1 VPDAPVPRSPLR
13 TVAGVVLA
21 ASILLAIA
29 LPSRAARVIPCPV
42 GPNRTTFTCG
52 RPADHRT
59 GERVAVVLVGAAA
72 AAGLLVASRRLAA
85 DAEPPDAPRPGAGP
99 PPADV

>member
-1 VPDAPVPRSPLR
+1 
-13 TVAGVVLA
+13 VLA
-21 ASILLAIA
+21 ASILLAVA

-59 GERVAVVLVGAAA
+59 GERVAIVLVGAAA

-85 DAEPPDAPRPGAGP
+85 GIGSPRDAPPPGAGP
-99 PPADV
+99 LPPDA